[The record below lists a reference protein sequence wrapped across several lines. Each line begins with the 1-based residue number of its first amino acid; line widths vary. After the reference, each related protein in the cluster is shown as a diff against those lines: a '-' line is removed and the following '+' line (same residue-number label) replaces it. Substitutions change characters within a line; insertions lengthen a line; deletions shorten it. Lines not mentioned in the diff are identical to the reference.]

1 MNKKY
6 RKQNLILH
14 SEQSNIEYEINS
26 SEIQKEEPW
35 YIITQNIIKYYIWG
49 SSYQHLT
56 VKLFTLIYSKMQNAI
71 IIHAIITIL
80 HNTCVPELWKA
91 VAQPEENHGE
101 SGSQNGSRKITSA
114 D

>member
-1 MNKKY
+1 
-6 RKQNLILH
+6 
-14 SEQSNIEYEINS
+14 
-26 SEIQKEEPW
+26 
-35 YIITQNIIKYYIWG
+35 
-49 SSYQHLT
+49 
-56 VKLFTLIYSKMQNAI
+56 MQNAI

-114 D
+114 DLMSQTAQSHRQAL